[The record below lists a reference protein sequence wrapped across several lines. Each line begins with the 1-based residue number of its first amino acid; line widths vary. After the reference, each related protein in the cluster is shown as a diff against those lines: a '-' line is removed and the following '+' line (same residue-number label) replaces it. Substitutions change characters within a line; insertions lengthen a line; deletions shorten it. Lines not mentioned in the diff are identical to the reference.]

1 MITGANGLK
10 IPEFQDLINSDIFF
24 KENFQKIDNALGDI
38 KKLKKVV
45 YGTAEI
51 EITES
56 GTRHCCESVS
66 GSGIGAK
73 SRAVATAYMVG
84 GIGYDPE
91 TDTGII
97 SVKAVYHQ
105 GGIYFIVNSTADL
118 PVGTLLINYIIYP
131 DPNEEE

>member
-1 MITGANGLK
+1 M
-10 IPEFQDLINSDIFF
+10 D
-24 KENFQKIDNALGDI
+24 
-38 KKLKKVV
+38 LKKCKSTDLFETFVNNNNDNIGDLNKII
-45 YGTAEI
+45 YGTVEI

-56 GTRHCCESVS
+56 GTKHCCESVS
-66 GSGIGAK
+66 GSGIGSK

-131 DPNEEE
+131 NEEDEE